1 MGTWIRH
8 LEDMKKTAIIAALI
22 LGAASLLLGAGKIF
36 PYPYVQE
43 DLPNG
48 LRLITIPTD
57 YPNIVSVFIVVGTG
71 SRNEIESGKSGFA
84 HLFEHLMFRGTP
96 EFSPEKYQASLQDA
110 GAASNAFT
118 TDDFTAYH
126 TTFSKED
133 LPRILSMEAD
143 RFQHL
148 AYLEAAFKTETRA
161 VLGEYN
167 KNSANP
173 LSKLR
178 EVTRATAFTTHTYSH
193 TTMGFI
199 ADVEA
204 MPGEYDYSRQFFDR
218 YYRPEYTTIIVAG
231 DVDPKRVRAL
241 VDERWS
247 TWKRGG
253 YQAQVPVEPQQD
265 GPRAAHVDWPSPTLP
280 WIATAYR
287 GPAYSDDT
295 ADTVALDAIS
305 RLGFD
310 ENSPLYQKLV
320 IEEQKLDVLR
330 ATPPTH
336 VDPELFVVLARV
348 KNPADMDAV
357 QQQVAATAQDFAV
370 KPVAAGKLEALKE
383 HLRYEFAL
391 GLDNSEA
398 IAGTVAEYVALRR
411 TPETANRYYEMYAKL
426 TSRDIQRVAQKYL
439 VERGRTTVTLTSTG
453 GAK

>member
-1 MGTWIRH
+1 
-8 LEDMKKTAIIAALI
+8 MKNTLIAVLI
-22 LGAASLLLGAGKIF
+22 LGTASFLFGAGKIF
-36 PYPYVQE
+36 PYAYVQE

-57 YPNIVSVFIVVGTG
+57 YPNIVSIFIVVGTG
-71 SRNEIESGKSGFA
+71 SRNEIEPGKSGFA

-96 EFSPEKYQASLQDA
+96 EFPPEKYEATLTDA

-148 AYLEAAFKTETRA
+148 AYEQSAFKTETRA

-167 KNSANP
+167 KNSADP
-173 LSKLR
+173 LEKLY
-178 EVTRATAFTTHTYSH
+178 EVLRATAFTTHTYRH

-199 ADVEA
+199 QDVEA

-218 YYRPEYTTIIVAG
+218 YYRPEYTTIVVAG

-247 TWKRGG
+247 TWKRGS
-253 YQAQVPVEPQQD
+253 YQVQIPVEPPQQA
-265 GPRAAHVDWPSPTLP
+265 PRTAHVDWASPTLP
-280 WIATAYR
+280 WVAIAYR
-287 GPAYSDDT
+287 GPAYSDDS

-320 IEEQKLDVLR
+320 IEEQKVDTLR
-330 ATPPTH
+330 PNPPDH
-336 VDPELFVVLARV
+336 IDPELFSIFARI
-348 KNPADMDAV
+348 KNSADMDTV
-357 QQQVAATAQDFAV
+357 QKQIASTAQDFAS
-370 KPVAAGKLEALKE
+370 KPVDAQKLEALKE

-398 IAGTVAEYVALRR
+398 IAQTVAQYVALRR
-411 TPETANRYYEMYAKL
+411 TPETANRYYETYSKL
-426 TSRDIQRVAQKYL
+426 TAQDIQKVAQKYL
-439 VERGRTTVTLTSTG
+439 VDRNRTTVTLTSAG

>member
-1 MGTWIRH
+1 M
-8 LEDMKKTAIIAALI
+8 MKTLIAVLI
-22 LGAASLLLGAGKIF
+22 LGTTSFLFGAGKIF

-43 DLPNG
+43 DLPTG

-57 YPNIVSVFIVVGTG
+57 YPNIVSIFIVVGTG
-71 SRNEIESGKSGFA
+71 SRNEIEPGKSGFA

-96 EFSPEKYQASLQDA
+96 EFPPEKYEATLTDA

-148 AYLEAAFKTETRA
+148 SYEPSAFKTETRA

-173 LSKLR
+173 LEKLY
-178 EVTRATAFTTHTYSH
+178 EVMRATAFTTHTYKH

-199 ADVEA
+199 QDVEA

-218 YYRPEYTTIIVAG
+218 YYRPEYTTIVVAG

-247 TWKRGG
+247 AWKRGG
-253 YQAQVPVEPQQD
+253 YQVQIPVEPPQD
-265 GPRAAHVDWPSPTLP
+265 GARSAHVDWPSPTLP
-280 WIATAYR
+280 WVAIAYR

-320 IEEQKLDVLR
+320 IEEQKVDSLR
-330 ATPPTH
+330 AGPPNE
-336 VDPELFVVLARV
+336 VDPELFSVFARI
-348 KNPADMDAV
+348 KNVADMDTV
-357 QQQVAATAQDFAV
+357 QRQIAATAQDFAA
-370 KPVAAGKLEALKE
+370 KPVDAQKLEALKE

-398 IAGTVAEYVALRR
+398 IAETVARYVALRR
-411 TPETANRYYEMYAKL
+411 TPETANRYYETYSKL
-426 TSRDIQRVAQKYL
+426 TAQDIQKVAQKYL
-439 VERGRTTVTLTSTG
+439 VDRNRTTVTLTSAG

>member
-1 MGTWIRH
+1 M
-8 LEDMKKTAIIAALI
+8 MKTLIAVLI
-22 LGAASLLLGAGKIF
+22 LGTTSFLFGAGKIF

-57 YPNIVSVFIVVGTG
+57 YPNIVSIFIVVGTG
-71 SRNEIESGKSGFA
+71 SRNEIEPGKSGFA

-96 EFSPEKYQASLQDA
+96 EFPPEKYEATLTDA

-148 AYLEAAFKTETRA
+148 SYEPSAFKTETRA

-173 LSKLR
+173 LEKLY
-178 EVTRATAFTTHTYSH
+178 EVMRATAFTTHTYKH

-199 ADVEA
+199 QDVEA

-218 YYRPEYTTIIVAG
+218 YYRPEYTTIVVAG

-247 TWKRGG
+247 AWKRGG
-253 YQAQVPVEPQQD
+253 YQVQIPVEPPQD
-265 GPRAAHVDWPSPTLP
+265 GARSAHVDWPSPTLP
-280 WIATAYR
+280 WVAIAYR

-320 IEEQKLDVLR
+320 IEEQKVDSLR
-330 ATPPTH
+330 AGPPNE
-336 VDPELFVVLARV
+336 VDPELFSVFARI
-348 KNPADMDAV
+348 KNVADMDTV
-357 QQQVAATAQDFAV
+357 QRQIAATAQDFAA
-370 KPVAAGKLEALKE
+370 KPVDAQKLEALKE

-398 IAGTVAEYVALRR
+398 IAETVARYVALRR
-411 TPETANRYYEMYAKL
+411 TPETANRYYETYSKL
-426 TSRDIQRVAQKYL
+426 TAQDIQKVAQKYL
-439 VERGRTTVTLTSTG
+439 VDRNRTTVTLTSAG